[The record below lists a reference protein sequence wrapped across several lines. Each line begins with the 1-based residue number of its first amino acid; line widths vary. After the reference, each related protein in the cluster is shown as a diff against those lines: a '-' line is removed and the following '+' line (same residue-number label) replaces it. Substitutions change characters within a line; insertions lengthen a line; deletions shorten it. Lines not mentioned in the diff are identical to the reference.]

1 MPPPQRQQ
9 SVVQSRRCTTS
20 SHKTSGTSTASSNA
34 APAGLFNGHQTRNLK
49 MKIRPVK
56 HEGMFPK
63 NRYCGPAAISIIS
76 GISTGE
82 AAKLLR
88 YITGARAIRGVWT
101 WDLEIALNDL
111 GYELLAHHSPRHDS
125 VPRKERPTLAR
136 WLKDTKATHQRAR
149 FSNRCGQSLRCQW
162 QALLLR

>member
-1 MPPPQRQQ
+1 
-9 SVVQSRRCTTS
+9 
-20 SHKTSGTSTASSNA
+20 
-34 APAGLFNGHQTRNLK
+34 

-56 HEGMFPK
+56 HEGMFK

-111 GYELLAHHSPRHDS
+111 GYELLSTTVHATMASR
-125 VPRKERPTLAR
+125 VGAR
-136 WLKDTKATHQRAR
+136 R
-149 FSNRCGQSLRCQW
+149 SLGG
-162 QALLLR
+162 